1 MKKWLRLLLVVI
13 VFAVISIV
21 VFFICK
27 ALNLTNLNTIR
38 GFIESTGKWGLVVFV
53 LIELL
58 IATVFCFVPVL
69 DDALILLG
77 VVIFGAKVGFF
88 VSWAVIFVSSSI
100 LFFVGDKFGE
110 RLAVKLV
117 GKKELSQAQDLLDTK
132 SKIFLPI
139 VFLIPCLPDDA
150 LCIVAGMTKMK
161 YWYFAIVALIF
172 RGIDTFII
180 CFLGGAINWATIT
193 VVEWV
198 IIANLIMIDAYLIY
212 KLQKWVERR
221 KK

>member
-1 MKKWLRLLLVVI
+1 MKKWLRLLLVIVI
-13 VFAVISIV
+13 FAVISII
-21 VFFICK
+21 VFFVCK
-27 ALNLTNLNTIR
+27 AFNLTNLTTIR
-38 GFIESTGKWGLVVFV
+38 NFIESTGKWGLAVFI

-58 IATVFCFVPVL
+58 VATIFCFVPVL

-77 VVIFGAKVGFF
+77 VVLFGAKMGFF
-88 VSWAVIFVSSSI
+88 ASWVVIFVSSSI

-110 RLAVKLV
+110 RLAIKLV
-117 GKKELSQAQDLLDTK
+117 GKKELEQAQDLIDTK
-132 SKIFLPI
+132 SKILLPI

-172 RGIDTFII
+172 RGIDTLII
-180 CFLGGAINWATIT
+180 CFLGGVVNWAAIT
-193 VVEWV
+193 VIEWV
-198 IIANLIMIDAYLIY
+198 IIVNLVIIDVYLIY
-212 KLQKWVERR
+212 KLQKWIEHR

>member
-1 MKKWLRLLLVVI
+1 MKKWLRLLLVIVI
-13 VFAVISIV
+13 FAVISII
-21 VFFICK
+21 VFFVCK
-27 ALNLTNLNTIR
+27 AFNLTSLTTIR
-38 GFIESTGKWGLVVFV
+38 NFIESTGKWGLAVFII
-53 LIELL
+53 IELL
-58 IATVFCFVPVL
+58 VATIFCFVPVL

-77 VVIFGAKVGFF
+77 VVLFGAKIGFF
-88 VSWAVIFVSSSI
+88 ASWVVIFVSSSI

-110 RLAVKLV
+110 RLAIKLV
-117 GKKELSQAQDLLDTK
+117 GKKELEQAQDLIDTK
-132 SKIFLPI
+132 SKILLPI

-172 RGIDTFII
+172 RGIDTLIL
-180 CFLGGAINWATIT
+180 CFLGGAINWAAIT

-198 IIANLIMIDAYLIY
+198 IIVNLVIIDVYLIY
-212 KLQKWVERR
+212 KLQKWIEHR